1 MTTRAALVR
10 MLQTYVAGDAREEAD
25 RCAML
30 RLAHELAEPL
40 SRNEPTAHF
49 TASAF
54 VIDEACV
61 RTCLVEHVKL
71 GRLLQPGGHLEP
83 DDVSLEAAALREAHE
98 ETGLEVE
105 LHPTA
110 PRPFDLDVHEIPGRP
125 GELAHFHLDVRYLSI
140 GHGEPSVGAGWHPV
154 GVSGDGSVDR
164 LAAKALALLRYA

>member
-1 MTTRAALVR
+1 MTNREALVR

-40 SRNEPTAHF
+40 SRDEPTAHF
-49 TASAF
+49 TASAY
-54 VIDEACV
+54 VIDETRV
-61 RTCLVEHVKL
+61 RACLVEHAKL

-83 DDVSLEAAALREAHE
+83 DDASLEAAAMREAHE
-98 ETGLEVE
+98 ETALEVE

-125 GELAHFHLDVRYLSI
+125 GEPAHFHLDVRYLLI
-140 GHGEPSVGAGWHPV
+140 GRGEPGAGAAWHAI
-154 GVSGDGSVDR
+154 GATGDGSVDR
-164 LAAKALALLRYA
+164 LAAKALALPR